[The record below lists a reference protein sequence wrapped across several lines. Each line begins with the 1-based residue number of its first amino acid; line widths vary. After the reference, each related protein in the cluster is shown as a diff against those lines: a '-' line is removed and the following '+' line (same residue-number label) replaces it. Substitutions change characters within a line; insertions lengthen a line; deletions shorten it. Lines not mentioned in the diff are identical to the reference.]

1 MAREERETMSILFF
15 IKKTKLLKNGEAPI
29 CLRLTLNKQIAE
41 IRIKRSILVN
51 RWSPAKGCALGK
63 DRVAKELNSYLE
75 AIRLKIHQ
83 IHRELVL
90 DMSAPVTANA
100 IMNRYCGNDV
110 KMLLE
115 VFEDHNDK
123 CRALIGKEYV
133 EGTVRKFDTTL
144 LYLKQFLK
152 QRYRKDDIPLPEINQ
167 EFVRDFEFFLK
178 TEKSCQNNSA
188 LKHIKNFRKVI
199 RIAIGNDWIKRDP
212 FFGLRFKAEE
222 VNVDFLSNDELKRI
236 RQKKITIPRLERIRD
251 IFVFCC
257 FTGLAFVDVSQLTA
271 EDLIKDAQGNMW
283 IRKMRQKTKEMCN
296 IPLLD
301 IPLEILRRY
310 AEHPTCQK
318 KNRLLPVPCNQ
329 KMNSYL
335 KEIADLCLINKTL
348 TTHVAR
354 HSYATSVCLANG
366 VSIENVAKMLGHS
379 NIKMTQHYARVLD
392 SSILRDMN
400 NVKNVMSKVM
410 R

>member
-83 IHRELVL
+83 IHRDLVL

-271 EDLIKDAQGNMW
+271 EDLIKNAQGNMW

-296 IPLLD
+296 IPLLSAAK
-301 IPLEILRRY
+301 EILEKY
-310 AEHPTCQK
+310 KDFASTNAK
-318 KNRLLPVPCNQ
+318 GLLLPVSSNQ
-329 KMNSYL
+329 KTNAYL
-335 KEIADLCLINKTL
+335 KEIADICGIKKKL

-354 HSYATSVCLANG
+354 HTAATVVFLANR
-366 VSIENVAKMLGHS
+366 VSMENVAKILGHA
-379 NIKMTQHYARVLD
+379 NLNMTRHYAKVLD
-392 SSILRDMN
+392 QSILNDME
-400 NVKNVMSKVM
+400 NVERSF
-410 R
+410 RQ

>member
-63 DRVAKELNSYLE
+63 DRVAKELNSYLD
-75 AIRLKIHQ
+75 AIRLKMHQ

-100 IMNRYCGNDV
+100 IINRYCGNDV

-296 IPLLD
+296 IPLLSAAK
-301 IPLEILRRY
+301 EILEKY
-310 AEHPTCQK
+310 KDFASTNAK
-318 KNRLLPVPCNQ
+318 GLLLPVSSNQ
-329 KMNSYL
+329 KTNAYL
-335 KEIADLCLINKTL
+335 KEIADICGIKKKL

-354 HSYATSVCLANG
+354 HTAATVVFLANR
-366 VSIENVAKMLGHS
+366 VSMENVAKILGHA
-379 NIKMTQHYARVLD
+379 NLNMTRHYAKVLD
-392 SSILRDMN
+392 QSILNDME
-400 NVKNVMSKVM
+400 NVERSF
-410 R
+410 RQ

>member
-1 MAREERETMSILFF
+1 MCS
-15 IKKTKLLKNGEAPI
+15 
-29 CLRLTLNKQIAE
+29 
-41 IRIKRSILVN
+41 
-51 RWSPAKGCALGK
+51 WK
-63 DRVAKELNSYLE
+63 DRVAKELNSYLD
-75 AIRLKIHQ
+75 AIRLKMHQ

-100 IMNRYCGNDV
+100 IINRYCGNDV

-212 FFGLRFKAEE
+212 FL
-222 VNVDFLSNDELKRI
+222 DFVLKL
-236 RQKKITIPRLERIRD
+236 KK
-251 IFVFCC
+251 
-257 FTGLAFVDVSQLTA
+257 
-271 EDLIKDAQGNMW
+271 
-283 IRKMRQKTKEMCN
+283 
-296 IPLLD
+296 
-301 IPLEILRRY
+301 
-310 AEHPTCQK
+310 
-318 KNRLLPVPCNQ
+318 
-329 KMNSYL
+329 
-335 KEIADLCLINKTL
+335 
-348 TTHVAR
+348 
-354 HSYATSVCLANG
+354 
-366 VSIENVAKMLGHS
+366 
-379 NIKMTQHYARVLD
+379 
-392 SSILRDMN
+392 
-400 NVKNVMSKVM
+400 
-410 R
+410 

>member
-83 IHRELVL
+83 IHRDLVL

-296 IPLLD
+296 IPLLSAAK
-301 IPLEILRRY
+301 EILEKY
-310 AEHPTCQK
+310 KDFASTNAK
-318 KNRLLPVPCNQ
+318 GLLLPVSSNQ
-329 KMNSYL
+329 KTNAYL
-335 KEIADLCLINKTL
+335 KEIADICGIKKKL

-354 HSYATSVCLANG
+354 HTAATVVFLANR
-366 VSIENVAKMLGHS
+366 VSMENVAKILGHA
-379 NIKMTQHYARVLD
+379 NLNMTRHYAKVLD
-392 SSILRDMN
+392 QSILNDME
-400 NVKNVMSKVM
+400 NVERSF
-410 R
+410 RQ

>member
-1 MAREERETMSILFF
+1 MSILFF

-63 DRVAKELNSYLE
+63 DRVAKELNSYLD
-75 AIRLKIHQ
+75 AIRLKMHQ

-100 IMNRYCGNDV
+100 IINRYCGNDV

-199 RIAIGNDWIKRDP
+199 RIGIAIGNDWIKRDP

-296 IPLLD
+296 IPLLSVAK
-301 IPLEILRRY
+301 EILEKY
-310 AEHPTCQK
+310 KDFASTNAK
-318 KNRLLPVPCNQ
+318 GLLLPVSSNQ
-329 KMNSYL
+329 KTNAYL
-335 KEIADLCLINKTL
+335 KEIADICGIKKKL

-354 HSYATSVCLANG
+354 HTAATVVFLANR
-366 VSIENVAKMLGHS
+366 VSMENVAKILGHA
-379 NIKMTQHYARVLD
+379 NLNMTRHYAKVLD
-392 SSILRDMN
+392 QSILNDME
-400 NVKNVMSKVM
+400 NVEQSF
-410 R
+410 RQ

>member
-75 AIRLKIHQ
+75 AIRLKMHQ

-100 IMNRYCGNDV
+100 IINRYCGNDV

-296 IPLLD
+296 IPLLSVAK
-301 IPLEILRRY
+301 EILEKY
-310 AEHPTCQK
+310 KDFASTNAK
-318 KNRLLPVPCNQ
+318 GLLLPVSSNQ
-329 KMNSYL
+329 KTNAYL
-335 KEIADLCLINKTL
+335 KEIADICGIKKKL

-354 HSYATSVCLANG
+354 HTAATVVFLANR
-366 VSIENVAKMLGHS
+366 VSMENVAKILGHA
-379 NIKMTQHYARVLD
+379 NLNMTRHYAKVLD
-392 SSILRDMN
+392 QSILNDIE
-400 NVKNVMSKVM
+400 NVERSF
-410 R
+410 RQ

>member
-63 DRVAKELNSYLE
+63 DRVAKELNSYLD
-75 AIRLKIHQ
+75 AIRLKMHQ

-100 IMNRYCGNDV
+100 IINRYCGNDV

-199 RIAIGNDWIKRDP
+199 RIAIGNDWIKRGP

-296 IPLLD
+296 IPLLSVAK
-301 IPLEILRRY
+301 EILEKY
-310 AEHPTCQK
+310 KDFASTNAK
-318 KNRLLPVPCNQ
+318 GLLLPVSSNQ
-329 KMNSYL
+329 KTNAYL
-335 KEIADLCLINKTL
+335 KEIADICGIKKKL

-354 HSYATSVCLANG
+354 HTAATVVFLANR
-366 VSIENVAKMLGHS
+366 VSMENVAKILGHA
-379 NIKMTQHYARVLD
+379 NLNMTRHYAKVLD
-392 SSILRDMN
+392 QSILNDME
-400 NVKNVMSKVM
+400 NVERSF
-410 R
+410 RQ

>member
-63 DRVAKELNSYLE
+63 DRVAKELNSYLD
-75 AIRLKIHQ
+75 AIRLKMHQ

-100 IMNRYCGNDV
+100 IINRYCGSDV

-296 IPLLD
+296 IPLLSVAK
-301 IPLEILRRY
+301 EILEKY
-310 AEHPTCQK
+310 KDFASTNAK
-318 KNRLLPVPCNQ
+318 GLLLPVSSNQ
-329 KMNSYL
+329 KTNAYL
-335 KEIADLCLINKTL
+335 KEIADICGIKKKL

-354 HSYATSVCLANG
+354 HTAATVVFLANR
-366 VSIENVAKMLGHS
+366 VSMENVAKILGHA
-379 NIKMTQHYARVLD
+379 NLNMTRHYAKVLD
-392 SSILRDMN
+392 QSILNDME
-400 NVKNVMSKVM
+400 NVERSF
-410 R
+410 RQ

>member
-63 DRVAKELNSYLE
+63 DRVAKELNSYLD
-75 AIRLKIHQ
+75 AIRLKMHQ

-100 IMNRYCGNDV
+100 IINRYCGNDV

-257 FTGLAFVDVSQLTA
+257 FTGLAFVDVSQLTT

-296 IPLLD
+296 IPLLSAAK
-301 IPLEILRRY
+301 EILEKY
-310 AEHPTCQK
+310 KDFASTNAK
-318 KNRLLPVPCNQ
+318 GLLLPVSSNQ
-329 KMNSYL
+329 KTNAYL
-335 KEIADLCLINKTL
+335 KEIADICGIKKKL

-354 HSYATSVCLANG
+354 HTAATVVFLANR
-366 VSIENVAKMLGHS
+366 VSMENVAKILGHA
-379 NIKMTQHYARVLD
+379 NLNMTRHYAKVLD
-392 SSILRDMN
+392 QSILNDME
-400 NVKNVMSKVM
+400 NVERSF
-410 R
+410 RQ

>member
-75 AIRLKIHQ
+75 AIRLKMHQ

-296 IPLLD
+296 IPLLSVAKD
-301 IPLEILRRY
+301 ILEKYKDFASTNAKGL
-310 AEHPTCQK
+310 
-318 KNRLLPVPCNQ
+318 LLPVSSNQ
-329 KMNSYL
+329 KTNAYL
-335 KEIADLCLINKTL
+335 KEIADICGIKKKL

-354 HSYATSVCLANG
+354 HTAATVVFLANK
-366 VSIENVAKMLGHS
+366 VSMENVAKILGHA
-379 NIKMTQHYARVLD
+379 NLNMTRHYAKVLD
-392 SSILRDMN
+392 QSILNDME
-400 NVKNVMSKVM
+400 NVERSF

>member
-51 RWSPAKGCALGK
+51 RWSSAKGCALGK
-63 DRVAKELNSYLE
+63 DKVAKELNSYLE
-75 AIRLKIHQ
+75 AIRLKMHQ

-144 LYLKQFLK
+144 LYLRQFLK

-222 VNVDFLSNDELKRI
+222 VKVDFLSNDELKRI

-296 IPLLD
+296 IPLLSAAK
-301 IPLEILRRY
+301 EILEKY
-310 AEHPTCQK
+310 KDFASTNAK
-318 KNRLLPVPCNQ
+318 GLLLPVSSNQ
-329 KMNSYL
+329 KTNAYL
-335 KEIADLCLINKTL
+335 KEIADICGIKKKL

-354 HSYATSVCLANG
+354 HTAATVVFLANR
-366 VSIENVAKMLGHS
+366 VSMENVAKILGHA
-379 NIKMTQHYARVLD
+379 NLNMTRHYAKVLD
-392 SSILRDMN
+392 QSILNDME
-400 NVKNVMSKVM
+400 NVERNF
-410 R
+410 RQ

>member
-296 IPLLD
+296 IPLLSAAK
-301 IPLEILRRY
+301 EILEKY
-310 AEHPTCQK
+310 KDFASTNAK
-318 KNRLLPVPCNQ
+318 GLLLPVSSNQ
-329 KMNSYL
+329 KTNAYL
-335 KEIADLCLINKTL
+335 KEIADICGIKKKL

-354 HSYATSVCLANG
+354 HTAATVVFLANR
-366 VSIENVAKMLGHS
+366 ENHEPTADDAIRMATEAAT
-379 NIKMTQHYARVLD
+379 TQPFLKQRHYGKR
-392 SSILRDMN
+392 
-400 NVKNVMSKVM
+400 KKG
-410 R
+410 

>member
-283 IRKMRQKTKEMCN
+283 IRKMRQKTKEMGN
-296 IPLLD
+296 IPLLSAAK
-301 IPLEILRRY
+301 EILEKY
-310 AEHPTCQK
+310 KDFASTNAK
-318 KNRLLPVPCNQ
+318 GLLLPVSSNQ
-329 KMNSYL
+329 KTNAYL
-335 KEIADLCLINKTL
+335 KEIADICGIKKKL

-354 HSYATSVCLANG
+354 HTAATVVFLANR
-366 VSIENVAKMLGHS
+366 VSMENVAKIFGHA
-379 NIKMTQHYARVLD
+379 NLNMTRHYAKVLD
-392 SSILRDMN
+392 QSILNDME
-400 NVKNVMSKVM
+400 NVERSF
-410 R
+410 RQ

>member
-296 IPLLD
+296 IPLLSAAK
-301 IPLEILRRY
+301 EILEKY
-310 AEHPTCQK
+310 KDFASTNAK
-318 KNRLLPVPCNQ
+318 GLLLPVSSNQ
-329 KMNSYL
+329 KTNAYL
-335 KEIADLCLINKTL
+335 KEIADICGIKKKL

-354 HSYATSVCLANG
+354 HTAATVVFLANR
-366 VSIENVAKMLGHS
+366 VSMENVAKILGHA
-379 NIKMTQHYARVLD
+379 NLNMTRHYAKVLD
-392 SSILRDMN
+392 QSILNDME
-400 NVKNVMSKVM
+400 NVERSF
-410 R
+410 RQ

>member
-63 DRVAKELNSYLE
+63 DRVAKELNSYLD
-75 AIRLKIHQ
+75 AIRLKMHQ

-257 FTGLAFVDVSQLTA
+257 FTGLAFVDVSQLTT

-296 IPLLD
+296 IPLLSAAK
-301 IPLEILRRY
+301 EILEKY
-310 AEHPTCQK
+310 KDFASTNAK
-318 KNRLLPVPCNQ
+318 GLLLPVSSNQ
-329 KMNSYL
+329 KTNAYL
-335 KEIADLCLINKTL
+335 KEIADICGIKKKL

-354 HSYATSVCLANG
+354 HTAATVVFLANR
-366 VSIENVAKMLGHS
+366 VSMENVAKILGHA
-379 NIKMTQHYARVLD
+379 NLNMTRHYAKVLD
-392 SSILRDMN
+392 QSILNDME
-400 NVKNVMSKVM
+400 NVERSF
-410 R
+410 RQ

>member
-271 EDLIKDAQGNMW
+271 EDLIAIGIYTSMLHNTVNSRKPENLMRSAKAPKIRAGVIIANMHW
-283 IRKMRQKTKEMCN
+283 NRTNISSGMLPAERLPVVMPFSRTLSNPPIRNPQRLPLSIRSVPKTK
-296 IPLLD
+296 L
-301 IPLEILRRY
+301 
-310 AEHPTCQK
+310 
-318 KNRLLPVPCNQ
+318 
-329 KMNSYL
+329 
-335 KEIADLCLINKTL
+335 
-348 TTHVAR
+348 
-354 HSYATSVCLANG
+354 
-366 VSIENVAKMLGHS
+366 
-379 NIKMTQHYARVLD
+379 
-392 SSILRDMN
+392 
-400 NVKNVMSKVM
+400 
-410 R
+410 

>member
-41 IRIKRSILVN
+41 IRIIRSILVN
-51 RWSPAKGCALGK
+51 RWSSAKGCALGK
-63 DRVAKELNSYLE
+63 DKVAKELNSYLE
-75 AIRLKIHQ
+75 AIRLKMHQ

-222 VNVDFLSNDELKRI
+222 VKVDFLSNDELKRI

-271 EDLIKDAQGNMW
+271 EDLIEDAQGNMW

-296 IPLLD
+296 IPLLSVAKD
-301 IPLEILRRY
+301 ILEKYKDFASTNAKGL
-310 AEHPTCQK
+310 
-318 KNRLLPVPCNQ
+318 LLPVSSNQ
-329 KMNSYL
+329 KTNAYL
-335 KEIADLCLINKTL
+335 KEIADICGIKKKL

-354 HSYATSVCLANG
+354 HTAATVVFLANK
-366 VSIENVAKMLGHS
+366 VSMENVAKILGHA
-379 NIKMTQHYARVLD
+379 NLNMTRHYAKVLD
-392 SSILRDMN
+392 QSILNDME
-400 NVKNVMSKVM
+400 NVERSF

>member
-75 AIRLKIHQ
+75 AIRIKIHQ

-296 IPLLD
+296 IPLLSAAK
-301 IPLEILRRY
+301 EILEKY
-310 AEHPTCQK
+310 KDFASTNAK
-318 KNRLLPVPCNQ
+318 GLLLPVSSNQ
-329 KMNSYL
+329 KTNAYL
-335 KEIADLCLINKTL
+335 KEIADICGIKKKL

-354 HSYATSVCLANG
+354 HTAATVVFLANR
-366 VSIENVAKMLGHS
+366 VSMENVAKILGHA
-379 NIKMTQHYARVLD
+379 NLNMTRHYAKVLD
-392 SSILRDMN
+392 QSILNDME
-400 NVKNVMSKVM
+400 NVERSF
-410 R
+410 RQ

>member
-296 IPLLD
+296 IPLLSAAK
-301 IPLEILRRY
+301 EILEKY
-310 AEHPTCQK
+310 KDFAST
-318 KNRLLPVPCNQ
+318 NANGLLLPVSSNQ
-329 KMNSYL
+329 KTNAYL
-335 KEIADLCLINKTL
+335 KEIADICGIKKKL

-354 HSYATSVCLANG
+354 HTAATVVFLANR
-366 VSIENVAKMLGHS
+366 VSMENVAKILGHA
-379 NIKMTQHYARVLD
+379 NLNMTRHYAKVLD
-392 SSILRDMN
+392 QSILNDME
-400 NVKNVMSKVM
+400 NVERSFRK
-410 R
+410 

>member
-1 MAREERETMSILFF
+1 MTREERETMSILFF

-41 IRIKRSILVN
+41 IRIKRSVPVN
-51 RWSPAKGCALGK
+51 RWSQAKGCALGK

-75 AIRLKIHQ
+75 VIRLKIHQ

-90 DMSAPVTANA
+90 DLSVPVTANA
-100 IMNRYCGNDV
+100 IINRYYGNNV
-110 KMLLE
+110 KMLLD

-152 QRYRKDDIPLPEINQ
+152 QQYHKNDIPLPEISQ
-167 EFVRDFEFFLK
+167 EFVRNFEFFLK

-199 RIAIGNDWIKRDP
+199 RIAIGNEWIKKDP
-212 FFGLRFKAEE
+212 FFGLRFKADE
-222 VNVDFLSNDELKRI
+222 VNVDFLTSDELKRI

-271 EDLIKDAQGNMW
+271 EDLIEDSQGNVW

-296 IPLLD
+296 IPLLSVAK
-301 IPLEILRRY
+301 EILEKY
-310 AEHPTCQK
+310 KDFASTNTK
-318 KNRLLPVPCNQ
+318 GLLLPVSSNQ
-329 KMNSYL
+329 KTNAYL
-335 KEIADLCLINKTL
+335 KEIADICGIKKKL

-354 HSYATSVCLANG
+354 HTAATVVFLANK
-366 VSIENVAKMLGHS
+366 VSMENVAKILGHA
-379 NIKMTQHYARVLD
+379 NLNMTRHYAKVLD
-392 SSILRDMN
+392 QSILNDME
-400 NVKNVMSKVM
+400 NVERSF
-410 R
+410 RQ

>member
-199 RIAIGNDWIKRDP
+199 RIAIGYDWIKRDP

-296 IPLLD
+296 IPLLSAAK
-301 IPLEILRRY
+301 EILEKY
-310 AEHPTCQK
+310 KDFAST
-318 KNRLLPVPCNQ
+318 NANGLLLPVSSNQ
-329 KMNSYL
+329 KTNAYL
-335 KEIADLCLINKTL
+335 KEIADICGIKKKL

-354 HSYATSVCLANG
+354 HTAATVVFLANR
-366 VSIENVAKMLGHS
+366 VSMENVAKILGHA
-379 NIKMTQHYARVLD
+379 NLNMTRHYAKVLD
-392 SSILRDMN
+392 QSILNDME
-400 NVKNVMSKVM
+400 NVERSF
-410 R
+410 RQ

>member
-178 TEKSCQNNSA
+178 TEKSCQKNSA
-188 LKHIKNFRKVI
+188 LKLIKKFRKVI

-236 RQKKITIPRLERIRD
+236 RHKKITIPRLERIRD

-301 IPLEILRRY
+301 ILLEILRKY
-310 AEHPTCQK
+310 AEHPACQK

-400 NVKNVMSKVM
+400 NVKNMMAKVM
-410 R
+410 G

>member
-51 RWSPAKGCALGK
+51 RWSPAKGCAIGK

-75 AIRLKIHQ
+75 AIRLKMHQ

-100 IMNRYCGNDV
+100 IINRYCGNDV

-296 IPLLD
+296 IPLLSAAK
-301 IPLEILRRY
+301 EILEKY
-310 AEHPTCQK
+310 KDFASTNAK
-318 KNRLLPVPCNQ
+318 GLLLPVSSNQ
-329 KMNSYL
+329 KTNAYL
-335 KEIADLCLINKTL
+335 KEIADICGIKKKL

-354 HSYATSVCLANG
+354 HTAATVVFLANR
-366 VSIENVAKMLGHS
+366 VSMENVAKILGHA
-379 NIKMTQHYARVLD
+379 NLNMTRHYAKVLD
-392 SSILRDMN
+392 QSILNDME
-400 NVKNVMSKVM
+400 NVERSF
-410 R
+410 RQ

>member
-296 IPLLD
+296 IPLLSAAK
-301 IPLEILRRY
+301 EILEKY
-310 AEHPTCQK
+310 KDFASTNAK
-318 KNRLLPVPCNQ
+318 GLLLPVSSNQ
-329 KMNSYL
+329 KTNAYL
-335 KEIADLCLINKTL
+335 KEIADICGIKKKL

-354 HSYATSVCLANG
+354 HTAATESFWQ
-366 VSIENVAKMLGHS
+366 IEFRWRMLQRS
-379 NIKMTQHYARVLD
+379 LD
-392 SSILRDMN
+392 MPILI
-400 NVKNVMSKVM
+400 
-410 R
+410 

>member
-152 QRYRKDDIPLPEINQ
+152 QRYRKDDIHLPEINQ

-296 IPLLD
+296 IPLLSAAK
-301 IPLEILRRY
+301 EILEKY
-310 AEHPTCQK
+310 KDFAST
-318 KNRLLPVPCNQ
+318 NANGLLLPVSSNQ
-329 KMNSYL
+329 KTNAYL
-335 KEIADLCLINKTL
+335 KEIADICGIKKKL
-348 TTHVAR
+348 TTHVAK
-354 HSYATSVCLANG
+354 HHTI
-366 VSIENVAKMLGHS
+366 SI
-379 NIKMTQHYARVLD
+379 
-392 SSILRDMN
+392 
-400 NVKNVMSKVM
+400 
-410 R
+410 

>member
-63 DRVAKELNSYLE
+63 DRVAKELNSYLD
-75 AIRLKIHQ
+75 AIRLKMHQ

-100 IMNRYCGNDV
+100 IINRYCGNDV

-296 IPLLD
+296 IPLLSVAK
-301 IPLEILRRY
+301 EILEKY
-310 AEHPTCQK
+310 KDFASTNAK
-318 KNRLLPVPCNQ
+318 GLLLPVSSNQ
-329 KMNSYL
+329 KTNAYL
-335 KEIADLCLINKTL
+335 KEIADICGIKKKL

-354 HSYATSVCLANG
+354 HTAATVVFLANR
-366 VSIENVAKMLGHS
+366 VSMENVAKILGHA
-379 NIKMTQHYARVLD
+379 NLNMTRHYTKVLD
-392 SSILRDMN
+392 QSILNDME
-400 NVKNVMSKVM
+400 NVERSF
-410 R
+410 RQ

>member
-222 VNVDFLSNDELKRI
+222 VNVDFLSNDKLKRI

-296 IPLLD
+296 IPLLSAAK
-301 IPLEILRRY
+301 EILEKY
-310 AEHPTCQK
+310 KDFASTNAK
-318 KNRLLPVPCNQ
+318 GLLLPVSSNQ
-329 KMNSYL
+329 KTNAYL
-335 KEIADLCLINKTL
+335 KEIADICGIKKKL

-354 HSYATSVCLANG
+354 HTAATVVFLANR
-366 VSIENVAKMLGHS
+366 VSMENVAKILGHA
-379 NIKMTQHYARVLD
+379 NLNMTRHYAKVLD
-392 SSILRDMN
+392 QSILNDME
-400 NVKNVMSKVM
+400 NVERSF
-410 R
+410 RQ

>member
-178 TEKSCQNNSA
+178 TEKLCQNNSA

-296 IPLLD
+296 IPLLSAAK
-301 IPLEILRRY
+301 EILEKY
-310 AEHPTCQK
+310 KDFAST
-318 KNRLLPVPCNQ
+318 NANGLLLPVSSNQ
-329 KMNSYL
+329 KTNAYL
-335 KEIADLCLINKTL
+335 KEIADICGIKKKL

-354 HSYATSVCLANG
+354 HTAATVVFLANR
-366 VSIENVAKMLGHS
+366 VSMENVAKILGHA
-379 NIKMTQHYARVLD
+379 NLNMTRHYAKVLD
-392 SSILRDMN
+392 QSILNDME
-400 NVKNVMSKVM
+400 NVERSF
-410 R
+410 RQ

>member
-29 CLRLTLNKQIAE
+29 CLRLTLNKQITE

-63 DRVAKELNSYLE
+63 DRVAKELNSYLD
-75 AIRLKIHQ
+75 AIRLKMHQ

-100 IMNRYCGNDV
+100 IINRYCGNDV

-199 RIAIGNDWIKRDP
+199 RMAIGNDWIKRDP

-296 IPLLD
+296 IPLLSVAK
-301 IPLEILRRY
+301 EILEKY
-310 AEHPTCQK
+310 KDFASTNAK
-318 KNRLLPVPCNQ
+318 GLLLPVSSNQ
-329 KMNSYL
+329 KTNAYL
-335 KEIADLCLINKTL
+335 KEIADICGIKKKL

-354 HSYATSVCLANG
+354 HTAATVVFLANR
-366 VSIENVAKMLGHS
+366 VSMENVAKILGHA
-379 NIKMTQHYARVLD
+379 NLNMTRHYAKVLD
-392 SSILRDMN
+392 QSILNDME
-400 NVKNVMSKVM
+400 NVERSF
-410 R
+410 RQ

>member
-236 RQKKITIPRLERIRD
+236 RQKKIMIPRLERIRD

-296 IPLLD
+296 IPLLSAAK
-301 IPLEILRRY
+301 EILEKY
-310 AEHPTCQK
+310 KDFASTNAK
-318 KNRLLPVPCNQ
+318 GLLLPVSSNQ
-329 KMNSYL
+329 KTNAYL
-335 KEIADLCLINKTL
+335 KEIADICGIKKKL

-354 HSYATSVCLANG
+354 HTAATVVFLANR
-366 VSIENVAKMLGHS
+366 VSMENVAKILGHA
-379 NIKMTQHYARVLD
+379 NLNMTRHYAKVLD
-392 SSILRDMN
+392 QSILNDME
-400 NVKNVMSKVM
+400 NVERSF
-410 R
+410 RQ

>member
-63 DRVAKELNSYLE
+63 DRVAKELNSYLD
-75 AIRLKIHQ
+75 AIRLKMHQ

-100 IMNRYCGNDV
+100 IINRYCGNDV

-296 IPLLD
+296 IPLLSVAK
-301 IPLEILRRY
+301 EILEKY
-310 AEHPTCQK
+310 KDFASTNAK
-318 KNRLLPVPCNQ
+318 GLLLPVSSNQ
-329 KMNSYL
+329 KTNAYL
-335 KEIADLCLINKTL
+335 KEIADICGIKKKL

-354 HSYATSVCLANG
+354 HTAATVVFLANR
-366 VSIENVAKMLGHS
+366 VSMENVAKILGHA
-379 NIKMTQHYARVLD
+379 NLNMTRHYAKVLD
-392 SSILRDMN
+392 QSILNDME
-400 NVKNVMSKVM
+400 NVERSF
-410 R
+410 RQ